1 MERRLGRF
9 VNVRTNYQHTTSG
22 GGILLTEQQ
31 HEGRNVHALGAG
43 GRSTYRQFEATARLS
58 WERGQQMLFSYVRS
72 KALGDLN
79 TFTAYLGDFPTA
91 PLRPNHYTN
100 TRGDIPHRFIA
111 WGIVNLPWNTRLAP
125 IFQPSRRSCEYG
137 RSSVGSFL
145 RPFQTALPRG
155 FRNPVLGSSA
165 ISSTLSD
172 FAYFVGNGVDRDQYQ
187 LGFLGFGGQTG
198 IAGTKPSRLGI
209 RTFGKLCASM
219 MSVS

>member
-111 WGIVNLPWNTRLAP
+111 WGIVNLPWSTRLAP
-125 IFQPSRRSCEYG
+125 IFEYRSGQPYAILEARRHY
-137 RSSVGSFL
+137 VGIPYNDKT
-145 RPFQTALPRG
+145 R
-155 FRNPVLGSSA
+155 FRNY
-165 ISSTLSD
+165 ISLDERMSKDIKLLAKYT
-172 FAYFVGNGVDRDQYQ
+172 A
-187 LGFLGFGGQTG
+187 
-198 IAGTKPSRLGI
+198 RL
-209 RTFGKLCASM
+209 
-219 MSVS
+219 SVSVLNVFNRFNPLDVHANTADPLLGVFFGHFKRRYRADFEILF

>member
-172 FAYFVGNGVDRDQYQ
+172 LPTSWA
-187 LGFLGFGGQTG
+187 TG
-198 IAGTKPSRLGI
+198 SIAINTN
-209 RTFGKLCASM
+209 
-219 MSVS
+219 SVSWGSAAKPASRVRSHPGWASGPSANSARP